1 MRLSALAALLL
12 GWRPGEFWSATPL
25 ELQTIFAEIER
36 ARSGEDAPPAPG
48 NIANLMEMF
57 PDG

>member
-1 MRLSALAALLL
+1 MRLYALAALLL

-25 ELQTIFAEIER
+25 ELQTVFAEIER
-36 ARSGEDAPPAPG
+36 ARGGEAPLAPG
-48 NIANLMEMF
+48 NIARLMEMF